1 METLQ
6 LLQVQS
12 EMLQR
17 PKPRK
22 TERTPFP
29 IPTTHSHP
37 HIFWTH
43 PGSLCALVDVKSVG
57 ALDFP
62 EGLAQHHPSLS
73 SPFPRASTFHT
84 LLNSTGPS
92 GLGNSRN
99 RTWDTLFWV
108 SRLLPTP
115 TIPLLY
121 QGLLWVWPH
130 MACAESIPWYQLV
143 TCESKT
149 LSRCSHH

>member
-29 IPTTHSHP
+29 TPTTHSHP

-43 PGSLCALVDVKSVG
+43 PGSLRTVAQCVG
-57 ALDFP
+57 ALNFP
-62 EGLAQHHPSLS
+62 EGLAQHRPSLS

-108 SRLLPTP
+108 SWLLPTS
-115 TIPLLY
+115 TIPLLH

-149 LSRCSHH
+149 LSRCSHR